1 MADLDIILPV
11 AHTDTLP
18 VVRKITPADLKEV
31 LAKGLADFWAMPT
44 HVVFL
49 GLIYPIV
56 GLLLGRASFGYDV
69 VPLLFPMAAGFAILG
84 PLAAIG
90 LYELSRRRE
99 LGLNTS
105 WWHAF
110 DILHSPSRLGIATLG
125 GLLLCIF
132 FLWIATAHEIYVSNF
147 GSVEPKSW
155 WNFATDV
162 LTTPAGHNLIVVGN
176 AAGAVFAVVTFILSV
191 VSFPLLLDRDVGLT
205 TAMLTSLRAVLLN
218 PFTMVLWGL
227 IVAASLAIGFLLFF
241 FGLAI
246 VVPVLGHSTWHLY
259 RKLVEPDLSP
269 RPEYT
274 PRDSGV
280 RYGADFPASLFTKYR
295 HDRS

>member
-1 MADLDIILPV
+1 MANLDIILPV
-11 AHTDTLP
+11 AHSDTLP

-31 LAKGLADFWAMPT
+31 LSKGLADFWAMPT

-56 GLLLGRASFGYDV
+56 GILLGRASFGYDV
-69 VPLLFPMAAGFAILG
+69 IPMLFPLAAGFAILG

-110 DILHSPSRLGIATLG
+110 DVLHSPSRAAIAALG
-125 GLLLCIF
+125 GLLLFIF
-132 FLWIATAHEIYVSNF
+132 FLWIAAANEIYVSNF

-155 WNFATDV
+155 WVFAQEV
-162 LTTPAGHNLIVVGN
+162 LTTPAGHNLILVGN
-176 AAGAVFAVVTFILSV
+176 AAGAVFAIATFVLSV
-191 VSFPLLLDRDVGLT
+191 VSFPLLLDRNAGLT
-205 TAMLTSLRAVLLN
+205 TAMLTSLRAVLMN
-218 PFTMVLWGL
+218 PLTMVLWGL
-227 IVAASLAIGFLLFF
+227 IVAVSLAAGFLLFF

-246 VVPVLGHSTWHLY
+246 IVPVLGHSTWHLY

-269 RPEYT
+269 RPEYA
-274 PRDSGV
+274 PRENGV
-280 RYGADFPASLFTKYR
+280 RYGADFPANLFTKYR
-295 HDRS
+295 GDRS